1 MASRRNVPRESSER
15 KLSSAS
21 IHNSFHKEVD
31 IYIYI
36 YVTMIMKNLLKNFTI
51 VLINDEYARND
62 K

>member
-36 YVTMIMKNLLKNFTI
+36 CHDDNEKSFEKFYYRFN
-51 VLINDEYARND
+51 
-62 K
+62 